1 MKKITNISKLKLL
14 EFLNRIPLFKNLD
27 ANDRRTVS
35 NIPDLVVM
43 IEKGNAFI
51 KQNQLDSDFYILL
64 NGEAEVTVNKQFIA
78 TTTPGNFIGEVG
90 FICNEARSATVTA
103 KTDIIALRVTRD
115 LFDMLPLKVRESIK
129 QKIING
135 LVDRVSS
142 QNVKIIKLVEQVD
155 TLELKLD
162 PDRDK
167 QPEPENTNND
177 DGIAHVLNIKK
188 R

>member
-1 MKKITNISKLKLL
+1 
-14 EFLNRIPLFKNLD
+14 
-27 ANDRRTVS
+27 
-35 NIPDLVVM
+35 
-43 IEKGNAFI
+43 
-51 KQNQLDSDFYILL
+51 
-64 NGEAEVTVNKQFIA
+64 
-78 TTTPGNFIGEVG
+78 
-90 FICNEARSATVTA
+90 
-103 KTDIIALRVTRD
+103 
-115 LFDMLPLKVRESIK
+115 MLPLKVRESIK

-135 LVDRVSS
+135 LVDRVSK